1 MYYSPS
7 VKQRKDRKGK
17 PWRATVYYKDPATN
31 KTKQKSKMLPE
42 ATGKKDAQ
50 RLAREWMDELN
61 KAVENLPQAEQLLTV
76 AEAVKQYEDYKLS
89 RGDIE
94 KSTHKRN
101 LLVAKNYI
109 NPYLGDNV
117 FSSVDRVDITAWQT
131 KLVNKGYSL
140 VTVKNAYS
148 ELKKVFTYYCEVE
161 GLGRNPFLG
170 VKPTKG
176 GKPKITHLTKE
187 QGDAFLT
194 AVYSEYLPT
203 DPMYCGLLLAFYAG
217 LRRGEICG
225 LRWRNVD
232 FDKGTITI
240 DSAIGYGSGGNYTKP
255 PKTDSSNRTF
265 PLMPQ
270 LFDALKKRYD
280 AIKPESNWF
289 VIGNKDKFMSLQA
302 FTNNF
307 QKLADA
313 YELKDH
319 YKKRITPHALRHN
332 AATMGIN
339 SGMDI
344 ASLSKMMG
352 HASRAMT
359 LDIYGDSSPDAMKT
373 AMDKLA
379 LKFHDDSDIVEE
391 DEVAKKLNA
400 IEEKI
405 RGKKTTE
412 DTNNASDQQQNE

>member
-1 MYYSPS
+1 MLYYNPN
-7 VKQRKDRKGK
+7 VKQCKNTKGK
-17 PWRATVYYKDPATN
+17 PWRASVDYRDPVTRKRRQ
-31 KTKQKSKMLPE
+31 KTKMLRE
-42 ATGKKDAQ
+42 AKGKKDAE

-61 KAVENLPQAEQLLTV
+61 KAVENLPPVEQLLTV

-101 LLVAKNYI
+101 MLIAKNYI

-117 FSSVDRVDITAWQT
+117 FTSVDRVDITAWQT

-140 VTVKNAYS
+140 ITVKNAYS
-148 ELKKVFTYYCEVE
+148 ELKKVFSYYCEVE

-187 QGDAFLT
+187 QGAAFLA
-194 AVYSEYLPT
+194 AVYSEYQPS
-203 DPMYCGLLLAFYAG
+203 DPMYCGLLLAYYAG

-225 LRWRNVD
+225 LRWRNID
-232 FDKGTITI
+232 FDKGTISI

-265 PLMPQ
+265 PMLPQ

-280 AIKPESNWF
+280 LIEPDNNWF

-313 YELKDH
+313 YELKDI
-319 YKKRITPHALRHN
+319 YGKRITPHGLRHN

-379 LKFHDDSDIVEE
+379 LKFHDDSGIEEE
-391 DEVAKKLNA
+391 DEVVKKLNA
-400 IEEKI
+400 IEEIIK
-405 RGKKTTE
+405 GKKTTE
-412 DTNNASDQQQNE
+412 ETNKASD